1 MVVTENNWADIH
13 SQTWPM
19 TPYETEYGYTP
30 VVGDR
35 PLLARSF
42 GAPVMGGGK
51 RRRRRRQR
59 RQERR
64 VRAAYARGGLTRL
77 RTGMS
82 GFFDGI
88 FGGGKGDKVTQ
99 SAPKAGAPKA
109 GAASAPGGKESG
121 SSVPPAS
128 SSSGGGLPGR
138 GGAIPVGAESVPPGR
153 DPATYFR
160 SLGFTQGQARDLARE
175 RNVQTRRQMMDRFSF
190 RNRPRGGGGG
200 GFAAFSSAL
209 GSLFGQG
216 REAAQGFDFGGGG
229 GVPAAEPPPSTGMS
243 TGMIAALAAAGL
255 GAVYLATQAGS

>member
-1 MVVTENNWADIH
+1 MVVTENNWADVH

-19 TPYETEYGYTP
+19 TPYESKYGYTP
-30 VVGDR
+30 LVGNQ

-64 VRAAYARGGLTRL
+64 VRAAYARNRL
-77 RTGMS
+77 NLLRRGMS

-88 FGGGKGDKVTQ
+88 FGGGKDNKETQGVTKVVV
-99 SAPKAGAPKA
+99 G
-109 GAASAPGGKESG
+109 PGGKETT
-121 SSVPPAS
+121 SSASTAAPAPAAA
-128 SSSGGGLPGR
+128 PGR
-138 GGAIPVGAESVPPGR
+138 GGVIPAGAESVPVGR

-160 SLGFTQGQARDLARE
+160 TLGFTQGQARDLARE
-175 RNVQTRRQMMDRFSF
+175 RNLQTRRQMMDRFSY
-190 RNRPRGGGGG
+190 RNRPRGGGGGGG